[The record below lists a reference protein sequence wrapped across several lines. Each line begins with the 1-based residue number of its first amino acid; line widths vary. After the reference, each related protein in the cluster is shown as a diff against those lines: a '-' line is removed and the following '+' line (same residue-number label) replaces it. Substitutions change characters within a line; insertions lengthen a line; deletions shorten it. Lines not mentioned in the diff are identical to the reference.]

1 MISSKK
7 NIEIR
12 YGETDQMG
20 VVYHGSYPAYLEI
33 GRIDWLAQMGFSYAQ
48 MERDGYMLPVV
59 SLQIDFKK
67 SLYFGDTLSL
77 ETRLLKIPQVKI
89 EFEYRLLNQKGELI
103 GTAKTTLAFMSK
115 HTYKPVACPEGLLNK
130 IKATQI

>member
-1 MISSKK
+1 
-7 NIEIR
+7 
-12 YGETDQMG
+12 
-20 VVYHGSYPAYLEI
+20 
-33 GRIDWLAQMGFSYAQ
+33 
-48 MERDGYMLPVV
+48 V

-77 ETRLLKIPQVKI
+77 ETHLLKIPQVKI

-115 HTYKPVACPEGLLNK
+115 HTYKPIACPEGLLKK

>member
-59 SLQIDFKK
+59 SLHIDFKK